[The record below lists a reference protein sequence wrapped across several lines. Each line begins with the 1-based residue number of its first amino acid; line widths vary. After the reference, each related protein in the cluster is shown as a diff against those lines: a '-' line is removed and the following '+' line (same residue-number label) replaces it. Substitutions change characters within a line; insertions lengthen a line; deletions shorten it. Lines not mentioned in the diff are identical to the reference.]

1 MLFFIATRGGLWYDT
16 RSGILI
22 TRSGQEFTMKSRVIN
37 PTEAKIIEEHLEDD
51 MLKLLCQIMRVAGLR
66 VSDACGLKYSDIND
80 NVLFVV
86 EQKTGKSKRVVLP
99 LWLVNAVNTRRVNY
113 PDEEYIFVS
122 AYNRKCGKD
131 KPVSRR
137 HVLNAIQEA
146 AKAGGVEG
154 QISPHSFRKCAA
166 AEVYECSGGNA
177 FTAQRFLNHSSVGGT
192 VYYLPVEDYSQEDI
206 DYITGHIES

>member
-1 MLFFIATRGGLWYDT
+1 
-16 RSGILI
+16 
-22 TRSGQEFTMKSRVIN
+22 MKSRVIN
-37 PTEAKIIEEHLEDD
+37 PAEAKIIEEHLEDG
-51 MLKLLCQIMRVAGLR
+51 MLRLLCQVMRVAGLR
-66 VSDACGLKYSDIND
+66 VSDACGLKYSDIEG

-86 EQKTGKSKRVVLP
+86 EQKTGKGKRVVLP
-99 LWLVNAVNTRRVNY
+99 LWLVNAVNTRREAY
-113 PDEEYIFVS
+113 PNEEYIFVS

-177 FTAQRFLNHSSVGGT
+177 FTAQMFLNHSSVGGT
-192 VYYLPVEDYSQEDI
+192 VYYLPAEDHSQEDI

>member
-1 MLFFIATRGGLWYDT
+1 
-16 RSGILI
+16 
-22 TRSGQEFTMKSRVIN
+22 MKSRVIT
-37 PTEAKIIEEHLEDD
+37 PAEARVIEEHLENG
-51 MLKLLCQIMRVAGLR
+51 MLKLLCQVMRVAGLR
-66 VSDACGLKYSDIND
+66 VSDACGLKYNDIND

-99 LWLVNAVNTRRVNY
+99 LWLVNAINARHEAY
-113 PDEEYIFVS
+113 PSEEHIFVS

-177 FTAQRFLNHSSVGGT
+177 FKAQRFLNHSSVGGT
-192 VYYLPVEDYSQEDI
+192 IYYLPAEDYNQEDI
-206 DYITGHIES
+206 DYITEHIEA